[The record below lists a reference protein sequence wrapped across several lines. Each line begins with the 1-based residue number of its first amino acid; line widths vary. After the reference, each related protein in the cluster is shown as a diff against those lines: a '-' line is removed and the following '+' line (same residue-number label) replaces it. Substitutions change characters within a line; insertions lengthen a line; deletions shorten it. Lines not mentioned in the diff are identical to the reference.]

1 MLLTHAKC
9 YITIVT
15 AGTII
20 CDSRYEF
27 EDGTTGQKLLIILND
42 GTSGSYL
49 VLKTTS
55 RKRFK
60 GHKHGCQS
68 ADYYPNFYL
77 AKGSCCLTGESW
89 VLLKI
94 EEFTLNHFLQGTTS
108 KRMWVIGT
116 LKMDILGALWT
127 CVINHED
134 TEIKYEEILIDMQNK
149 ARSS

>member
-1 MLLTHAKC
+1 M
-9 YITIVT
+9 T
-15 AGTII
+15 AGSVI
-20 CDSRYEF
+20 CDSHYEY

-55 RKRFK
+55 EKRFK

-77 AKGSCCLTGESW
+77 ANGSCCLKGESW

-94 EEFTLNHFLQGTTS
+94 DEFDLNHFLQGTLS
-108 KRMWVIGT
+108 GRMWVIGT
-116 LKMDILGALWT
+116 LGIEILNALWD
-127 CVINHED
+127 CEINHED
-134 TEIKYEEILIDMQNK
+134 IEVRYEQNLIDMQNK
-149 ARSS
+149 SRSSD